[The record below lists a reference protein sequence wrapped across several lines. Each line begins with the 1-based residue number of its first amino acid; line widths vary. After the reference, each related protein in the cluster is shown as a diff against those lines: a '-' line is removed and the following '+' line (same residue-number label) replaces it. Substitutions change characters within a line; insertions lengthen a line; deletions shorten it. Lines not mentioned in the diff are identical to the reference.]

1 MPKSNKS
8 KKNSSFKNKNNN
20 PKKRNRY
27 RKTKN
32 KTKTKKRLRGGSGPE
47 GSGFPQFV
55 NNPEKFTKK
64 KKKNPKIKNKTSRN
78 FNPTLQPIGRG
89 PLLRPLVH
97 PKEPKWIYSN
107 GKWIQEPRLLEGE
120 KTQEGQLT
128 SVEQYV
134 QSSPSKLRRFFS
146 LGPKY
151 KLKTLSEKKGSS
163 ELLNNIRKL
172 PLYSGTG
179 TNQEKVMNSKL
190 HDTLAAKAI
199 ILTMK
204 PGETPTKFQ
213 IQALKHLNK
222 SFDTPEEVDNYL
234 KDHGQR
240 LNIHHSLLKQPLFPK
255 RFYNPKDWRSRT
267 LRRQF
272 DKMTNPPTPTPTTT
286 PKSPNQNNILHLNNI
301 PGFSSSS
308 SNHPLGNTKQRI
320 KSRTSRVNLE
330 SGRQG
335 PKAFKSL
342 RRSKGKINLSVG
354 KGLNNLSAI

>member
-8 KKNSSFKNKNNN
+8 KKNRSFKNKNNSL
-20 PKKRNRY
+20 KKRNRNI
-27 RKTKN
+27 KTKN

-47 GSGFPQFV
+47 GSAFSQFV
-55 NNPEKFTKK
+55 NNPETFSKK
-64 KKKNPKIKNKTSRN
+64 KPEIKNKNKTSRN
-78 FNPTLQPIGRG
+78 FIAKLKPLGRG
-89 PLLRPLVH
+89 SLLSPLVH
-97 PKEPKWIYSN
+97 PTEPKWIYSN

-134 QSSPSKLRRFFS
+134 QSSPSKIRRFFS

-163 ELLNNIRKL
+163 ELLNKIREL

-179 TNQEKVMNSKL
+179 TNQEKVMNNKL
-190 HDTLAAKAI
+190 HDILASKAM
-199 ILTMK
+199 ILTMERGK
-204 PGETPTKFQ
+204 PPTEFQ

-222 SFDTPEEVDNYL
+222 YFKTPEEVDNYL
-234 KDHGQR
+234 RVQGQK

-255 RFYNPKDWRSRT
+255 RFYNPKDWRSGT
-267 LRRQF
+267 FWRQF
-272 DKMTNPPTPTPTTT
+272 DKMTNPSTPTP
-286 PKSPNQNNILHLNNI
+286 KSSNQNNILHLNNY

-308 SNHPLGNTKQRI
+308 SNHPLGNTKHGI
-320 KSRTSRVNLE
+320 NSRTTKLNLN
-330 SGRQG
+330 SGHPG
-335 PKAFKSL
+335 PKAPKSL
-342 RRSKGKINLSVG
+342 RRSKGKINLS